1 MLPADLQS
9 PPKPPKVRL
18 TRRGRVVLLLGIALV
33 VAAVLGVGAV
43 VVGKAL
49 HTGSTS
55 DYAGPGTGRVVV
67 QVQAGDSATAIAKT
81 LKAHDVIRSSG
92 AFVDVASNDARAAQ
106 IQPGFYALREK
117 MSAEGALTLI
127 LDPSSRVSYRVT
139 VPEGTSLK
147 SLLPLLSKGTK
158 ITAAELQAAIAK
170 PSDLGL
176 PAYANGSVEGFLFP
190 ATYDVPPNATA
201 TELLTMMTK
210 RFAQTAQAVDLVAGA
225 QNLGF
230 TPLQVVT
237 IASIIERESAAP
249 ADAAKVARVFYNR
262 LAAGMP
268 LGSEFTVRYSGNDD
282 SNPYNTYTHT
292 GFPPGPYD
300 SPGEATL

>member
-1 MLPADLQS
+1 
-9 PPKPPKVRL
+9 
-18 TRRGRVVLLLGIALV
+18 
-33 VAAVLGVGAV
+33 
-43 VVGKAL
+43 
-49 HTGSTS
+49 
-55 DYAGPGTGRVVV
+55 V
-67 QVQAGDSATAIAKT
+67 QVQSGDTATAIAKT
-81 LKAHDVIRSSG
+81 LAAHDVIRSSG
-92 AFVDVASNDARAAQ
+92 AFVDLASNDARAAQ
-106 IQPGFYALREK
+106 IQPGFYALRQK

-127 LDPSSRVSYRVT
+127 LSPESRVSYRVT

-147 SLLPLLSKGTK
+147 SLLPLLAKGTK
-158 ITAAELQAAIAK
+158 VSAADLQAAVGKA
-170 PSDLGL
+170 SDLGL

-201 TELLTMMTK
+201 TGLLQMMTT

-225 QNLGF
+225 QNLGY

-268 LGSEFTVRYSGNDD
+268 LGSEFTVRYSGNDP
-282 SNPYNTYTHT
+282 SSPYNTYTHT

-300 SPGEATL
+300 SPGEATLRAALHPAAGDWLFFVTLPQGGTRFVHSESDFLTLEAQCKAQGGCK